1 MRLVTLFVFGD
12 VLVVYLLLLVDL
24 APEFSHALFQ
34 LLPPF
39 YVLIDDSFQLLGVC
53 WRIQEK
59 VKVSRIWEFVNKN
72 KSKTVDINTR
82 HHPSQRIDH
91 VSQHCLQLVKK
102 IA

>member
-12 VLVVYLLLLVDL
+12 VLVVYLLLLFDL
-24 APEFSHALFQ
+24 ASEFSHALFQ

-59 VKVSRIWEFVNKN
+59 VKVSRILQFVNEKQIKN
-72 KSKTVDINTR
+72 
-82 HHPSQRIDH
+82 
-91 VSQHCLQLVKK
+91 C
-102 IA
+102 